1 MNANSDCSTDVVL
14 IGAGIMSA
22 TLGMFL
28 KELQPDWDIKIFER
42 LSEVA
47 NESSDAWNNAGTG
60 HSALCELNYT
70 PQLNDGRIDTAKAT
84 RIMEQFELS
93 KQFWA
98 SLVDAGKIADPAVF
112 IRSVPHMS
120 MVMGAENVAFLKK
133 RYEALQEFHL
143 FRDMV
148 YSEDREQIKAWV
160 PLMMQ
165 GRDQDTPVAAT
176 HCDLGTDV
184 NYGALSRM
192 MMDNLTA
199 SGCQLQLNSEVI
211 DLKRQKDGLWHLSIK
226 NVQTGER
233 QRVKSR
239 FVFIGAGGGA
249 LHLLQKSGI
258 QAARGFGGFPVSGQW
273 LVCDNPEVVRQ
284 HQAKVYGKASV
295 GAPPM
300 SVPHLDKRV
309 INGKDA
315 LLFGPFAGFTTK
327 FLKQGSFSDL
337 FKTIGLGN
345 IRPMLQVG
353 FHNFALEHYLI
364 QQVRL
369 SFNDR
374 LTQLREFYPE
384 ARAEDWRLE
393 VAGNRVQVIK
403 KDQQK
408 GGVLQFGTE
417 LVKSGDGSL
426 AALLGAS
433 PGASTSVAIM
443 LELLA
448 QCFPDQLKHQWQPR
462 LHELIPSY
470 GQTLENDPALVKR
483 VRRWTIDTLKLTEP
497 TSMAQ

>member
-28 KELQPDWDIKIFER
+28 KELQPEWDIRIFER
-42 LSEVA
+42 LSDVA

-70 PQLNDGRIDTAKAT
+70 PQLTDGSIDTTKAI

-98 SLVDAGKIADPAVF
+98 SLVDAGKIPDPSVF

-133 RYEALQEFHL
+133 RYAALQQYQL
-143 FRDMV
+143 FQDMV
-148 YSEDREQIKAWV
+148 FSEDKEQIKEWV
-160 PLMMQ
+160 PLMMH
-165 GRDQDTPVAAT
+165 GRADNEPIAAT
-176 HCDLGTDV
+176 YCDLGTDV
-184 NYGALSRM
+184 NYGALSRIM
-192 MMDNLTA
+192 MSHLT
-199 SGCQLQLNSEVI
+199 SMGCHLQVGCEVI
-211 DLKRQKDGLWHLSIK
+211 DIKRQKDGRWHIVVK
-226 NVQTGER
+226 NLQTGTH
-233 QRVKSR
+233 QHIDSH

-249 LHLLQKSGI
+249 LHLLQKSRI
-258 QAARGFGGFPVSGQW
+258 HAAKGFGGFPVSGQW
-273 LVCDNPEVVRQ
+273 LVCDNPQVVQ
-284 HQAKVYGKASV
+284 KHQAKVYGKAPV

-309 INGKDA
+309 INGKEA

-337 FKTIGLGN
+337 FKTIGFDNL
-345 IRPMLQVG
+345 RPMLHVG

-374 LTQLREFYPE
+374 MAQLRQFYPE

-403 KDQQK
+403 KDHK
-408 GGVLQFGTE
+408 KRGVLQFGTE
-417 LVKSGDGSL
+417 LVRSGDGTL

-448 QCFPDQLKHQWQPR
+448 QCFPDQLKHHWHDR
-462 LHELIPSY
+462 LCKLIPSY
-470 GQTLENDPALVKR
+470 SKQLEHEPELVKQ
-483 VRRWTIDTLKLTEP
+483 VRNWTINSLKLTKP
-497 TSMAQ
+497 ASIS

>member
-28 KELQPDWDIKIFER
+28 KELQPDWDIKIYER

-47 NESSDAWNNAGTG
+47 TESSDAWNNAGTG

-70 PQLNDGRIDTAKAT
+70 PQLADGQIDTVKAT

-93 KQFWA
+93 KQFWS

-120 MVMGAENVAFLKK
+120 LVMGAENVAFLKK
-133 RYEALQEFHL
+133 RYAALQQYQL
-143 FRDMV
+143 FRDMT
-148 YSEDREQIKAWV
+148 YSEDREQIKQWV

-165 GRDQDTPVAAT
+165 GRDESTPIAAT

-184 NYGALSRM
+184 NYGALSRIM
-192 MMDNLTA
+192 IDNLIA
-199 SGCQLQLNSEVI
+199 SGCQLQLNTEVI
-211 DLKRQKDGLWHLSIK
+211 DIERQQDGHWHLDIK
-226 NVQTGER
+226 NLKTGDR
-233 QRVKSR
+233 QVINSR

-249 LHLLQKSGI
+249 LHLLQKSRI
-258 QAARGFGGFPVSGQW
+258 SSAKGFGGFPVSGQW
-273 LVCDNPEVVRQ
+273 LVCDNPEVVQQ
-284 HQAKVYGKASV
+284 HQAKVYGKAPV

-327 FLKQGSFSDL
+327 FLKQGSFRDL
-337 FKTIGLGN
+337 FKTIDLSN

-353 FHNFALEHYLI
+353 FHNFGLEHYLI

-369 SFNDR
+369 SFDDR
-374 LTQLREFYPE
+374 LAQLREFYPE
-384 ARAEDWRLE
+384 ARAEDWRLA

-417 LVKSGDGSL
+417 LVTSDDGSL

-443 LELLA
+443 LQLLA
-448 QCFPDQLKHQWQPR
+448 RCFPEQVKDQWQAR
-462 LHELIPSY
+462 LCELIPSY
-470 GQTLENDPALVKR
+470 GQTLENNPELVKR
-483 VRRWTIDTLKLTEP
+483 VRSWTIDTLKLTRP
-497 TSMAQ
+497 ASMV